1 MVDSRIKKLIEE
13 KFPKDKVEQIE
24 AAKGNIKSITKE
36 NEIGKAGFMEE
47 TLYPQPIV
55 RHFLVYES
63 FGSSI
68 EESYFWTKDFLQS
81 LGYTEFEKV
90 VDTFTASEQSAFFGS
105 AQQRLG
111 IQQDKAAQYLATIGK
126 MTKEL
131 FQIVRDIKLL
141 EERED
146 MYKLA
151 STGDDGAEKALKG
164 VWIDFIDNGPQGIK
178 ASSVYGLASQIG
190 YTVLPDLFF
199 AAPANLKKEEVSDY
213 VKKLDFNEK
222 VKTALVRKL
231 EQYAAWRDA
240 TAKEIASKKKF
251 TIQYLRQH
259 YDAIKLYMDWVK
271 PYLRNVKRLGMDP
284 EKQLSADI
292 VGAFEG
298 SVVEIEV
305 IAKKPGNPHSCILM
319 TFLYRTR
326 PVMQTGQDYQRGPA
340 HVGRMEMTLRGY
352 VWTDEEIKHYRDLKM
367 AEDFEM
373 LKSIDTSIEQAMDY
387 LGDKL
392 VEYLKAAGEKF
403 GEENKEEELARF
415 LFKNKKTSTME
426 EARTKAKKI
435 LEGEKGKSYLEPV
448 TSIFKGFAEITKGF
462 VPVKNELKEA
472 KKEEKR
478 IKEAKKDLVKNV
490 IGDMAVAYDV
500 YKKAHRFFVP

>member
-13 KFPKDKVEQIE
+13 KFPKDKVEMIE
-24 AAKGNIKSITKE
+24 AARGSIKDS
-36 NEIGKAGFMEE
+36 AMEE
-47 TLYPQPIV
+47 TAYPKPLI

-68 EESYFWTKDFLQS
+68 EESYFWMKDMLHD
-81 LGYTEFEKV
+81 LGYTEFEKI

-111 IQQDKAAQYLATIGK
+111 IQQDKAVQYLATIGK

-151 STGDDGAEKALKG
+151 SAEDDGAEKALKG

-190 YTVLPDLFF
+190 FTVLPDLFF
-199 AAPANLKKEEVSDY
+199 AAPANIKQAEVSNY
-213 VKKLDFNEK
+213 VKSLDFNEK

-231 EQYAAWRDA
+231 EQYVAWRDA
-240 TAKEIASKKKF
+240 TAKEITSKKKF

-259 YDAIKLYMDWVK
+259 YDAIKLYTDWVK

-305 IAKKPGNPHSCILM
+305 LAKKPGNPHACVLM
-319 TFLYRTR
+319 TFYYRTR
-326 PVMQTGQDYQRGPA
+326 AIMQTGQDYQRGPA

-352 VWTDEEIKHYRDLKM
+352 VWTDEEIKNYRELKM

-403 GEENKEEELARF
+403 GEEDRQEELARF
-415 LFKNKKTSTME
+415 LHKNKKTSTME
-426 EARTKAKKI
+426 EARSKAKKI
-435 LEGEKGKSYLEPV
+435 LGGEKKSDQGSIA
-448 TSIFKGFAEITKGF
+448 SIFKGFADLGKELGGGF
-462 VPVKNELKEA
+462 IPSKNAAKEA
-472 KKEEKR
+472 KKEEER
-478 IKEAKKDLVKNV
+478 IKEEKEKLVGGV
-490 IGDMAVAYDV
+490 ISSIGLAYDI